1 MPLATRERNSLVVR
15 VPTRRMSSSSEEQIL
30 NINNIHELSDLPCA
44 GVVDVAQLADRS
56 YSDQNWEIHAGSL
69 RRF

>member
-1 MPLATRERNSLVVR
+1 
-15 VPTRRMSSSSEEQIL
+15 MSSSSEEQIL

-44 GVVDVAQLADRS
+44 GAVDVAQLADRS
-56 YSDQNWEIHAGSL
+56 YSDQNWEIHAGRL